1 MPSCGSLTTISRL
14 CQVCID
20 LRKLSYRCNRAV
32 SDSGGDLMTDVGL
45 EPVRTLVETQ
55 SARRAFLAKAAL
67 VAVAASS
74 ALQIANYTATAL
86 SVVCLLIAP
95 AFLLMKHRGVDLLP
109 LVLAVL
115 GWISFLASCL
125 VNDVSVLWPNAVLP
139 AAFALYFV
147 GFTVLTGRAVESIAY
162 VLAGIAIGTIGFFL
176 FEGIDLTHTGGFLY
190 LWKFG
195 IAHAVTIL
203 VLFGLTNSRVPQLAQ
218 PVALALL
225 GLASL
230 GLNFRSHA
238 LVCLIAAAILFTD
251 RAVGSRIGRGWR
263 FTAIIVFGLIF
274 AHVMPIAAR
283 AGLFGPALQAKTM
296 EQDATNL
303 PILLA
308 GRTEPPM
315 AITAIVERP
324 LLGWGSA
331 MNLTPDLY
339 ARAEHLA
346 VRMGFEPD
354 SPFELYW
361 RLPAHD
367 YGAIHSIL
375 LGSWAEG
382 GVLAALLPAWLLV
395 ACIGIVW
402 NYKRFGN
409 WTPLALTVALQGI
422 WDLLYSPCTYN
433 MIAEYACMALLFCAV
448 HFRGPPIRR

>member
-1 MPSCGSLTTISRL
+1 
-14 CQVCID
+14 
-20 LRKLSYRCNRAV
+20 V
-32 SDSGGDLMTDVGL
+32 SDSEGDLLTDVGL
-45 EPVRTLVETQ
+45 DPVRTLEETQ
-55 SARRAFLAKAAL
+55 RSHRVFLAKVAL
-67 VAVAASS
+67 VAVAATS
-74 ALQIANYTATAL
+74 ALQIANYTVTAL
-86 SVVCLLIAP
+86 SVGCLLLAP
-95 AFLLMKHRGVDLLP
+95 GFLLMKHRGVDLLP

-147 GFTVLTGRAVESIAY
+147 GLTVLTGRAVESIAT
-162 VLAGIAIGTIGFFL
+162 VLAGIAIGTVIFFL
-176 FEGIDLTHTGGFLY
+176 LEGIELTHTGGFLY

-203 VLFGLTNSRVPQLAQ
+203 VLFGLTNSRLPQLAQ

-225 GLASL
+225 GLGSL

-238 LVCLIAAAILFTD
+238 LVCLVAAAILFTD
-251 RAVGSRIGRGWR
+251 GALGKRIRRGWR
-263 FTAIIVFGLIF
+263 FAAIIVFGLVF
-274 AHVMPIAAR
+274 AHAMPIAAR
-283 AGLFGPALQAKTM
+283 AGLFGPVLQAKTV

-315 AITAIVERP
+315 TITAILERP

-331 MNLTPDLY
+331 MNLTPDVY

-346 VRMGFEPD
+346 VRMGFEPTA
-354 SPFELYW
+354 PFDLYW

-367 YGAIHSIL
+367 YAAIHSIL

-382 GVLAALLPAWLLV
+382 GVLAVLLPAWLLV
-395 ACIGIVW
+395 ACLGIVW
-402 NYKRFGN
+402 NYKRFGK
-409 WTPLALTVALQGI
+409 WTPLAITVALQGI
-422 WDLLYSPCTYN
+422 WDLLYSPCTYS
-433 MIAEYACMALLFCAV
+433 MIAEYACIALLFCAV